1 MFSASDIRQLQYLGI
16 EPAQAA
22 QQIEDFRNGFPY
34 MPVIAPATAGKGIV
48 QVSDEEQTELVH
60 LFDQWGG
67 SRLKF
72 VPASGAATRMFK
84 SLYEL
89 RDTAKATPETDTFFK
104 RLPDFAFY
112 DDLMNVVK
120 DAGHNN
126 PQAVLNGLLEA
137 NGLNYGQLPK
147 GLLKFHRYTEGS
159 RTAFEE
165 HLVEAAL
172 YAKDDKNV
180 ARLHFTVSPEHAG
193 KFNALLKKVQP
204 DYEKRYGVTYEIT
217 FSEQKK
223 STDTLAVEL
232 DNTPFRNADG
242 SLLFRP
248 GGHGALLENLAE
260 IKEDIVFIKNIDNV
274 APDRLKPDTIH
285 WKKVLAGMMLML
297 RSRIAAY
304 LAELEQGVSSVKL
317 KEIATFIAQNFCI
330 TLPEVEAGQYAA
342 LLYAKLNRPMR
353 VCGMVKNA
361 GEPGGGPFLA
371 RNADGSQ
378 SLQIVESSQIDLH
391 DASVEKIFRASTH
404 FNPVDVVCSF
414 RDYKGGVYDLR
425 KFRDP
430 ATGFIS
436 QKSKDGR
443 TLKALELPGLWN
455 GAMSDWTTIFVE
467 VPLSTFSPVK
477 TVTDLL
483 RHEHQ
488 AEISD

>member
-1 MFSASDIRQLQYLGI
+1 MFSTSDIQQLRRMGI

-22 QQIEDFRNGFPY
+22 QQIENFRNGFPY
-34 MPVIAPATAGKGIV
+34 MPIVAPATAGQGIV
-48 QVSDEEQTELVH
+48 QVGSEEQAELVNT
-60 LFDQWGG
+60 FDRWGG

-84 SLYEL
+84 SLYEM
-89 RDTAKATPETDTFFK
+89 RDAGKTSPETDTFFK
-104 RLPDFAFY
+104 RLSDFAFY
-112 DDLMNVVK
+112 DDLMRVTAASNRN
-120 DAGHNN
+120 D
-126 PQAVLNGLLEA
+126 PQATLNGLLAES
-137 NGLNYGQLPK
+137 GLNYGQLPK
-147 GLLKFHRYTEGS
+147 GLLKFHRYAEGA

-172 YAKDDKNV
+172 YAKDANSV

-193 KFNALLKKVQP
+193 RFRALLEKVQP
-204 DYEKRYGVTYEIT
+204 AYEQRYGVTYEIG

-223 STDTLAVEL
+223 STDTLAVEP

-248 GGHGALLENLAE
+248 GGHGALLENLADIE
-260 IKEDIVFIKNIDNV
+260 EDIVFIKNIDNV

-285 WKKVLAGMMLML
+285 WKKVLAGMMLKL
-297 RSRIAAY
+297 RSRIATY
-304 LAELEQGVSSVKL
+304 LAELEQGAGSLKL
-317 KEIATFIAQNFCI
+317 KEIATFLAQHFCI
-330 TLPEVEAGQYAA
+330 TLPEVEAEQYAA
-342 LLYAKLNRPMR
+342 LLYTKLNRPMR

-378 SLQIVESSQIDLH
+378 SLQIVESSQIDLR
-391 DASVEKIFRASTH
+391 DPAVKTIFRASTH
-404 FNPVDVVCSF
+404 FNPVDLVCSF

-425 KFRDP
+425 RFRDP

-436 QKSKDGR
+436 EKSKDGR
-443 TLKALELPGLWN
+443 ALKALELPGLWN
-455 GAMSDWTTIFVE
+455 GAMSDWNTMFVE

-483 RHEHQ
+483 RREHQ
-488 AEISD
+488 

>member
-1 MFSASDIRQLQYLGI
+1 
-16 EPAQAA
+16 
-22 QQIEDFRNGFPY
+22 
-34 MPVIAPATAGKGIV
+34 
-48 QVSDEEQTELVH
+48 
-60 LFDQWGG
+60 
-67 SRLKF
+67 
-72 VPASGAATRMFK
+72 MFK
-84 SLYEL
+84 SLYEM
-89 RDTAKATPETDTFFK
+89 RDAAKTTAETDTFFE
-104 RLPDFAFY
+104 RLSDFAFY
-112 DDLMNVVK
+112 DDLMNV
-120 DAGHNN
+120 AGASGDNSPH
-126 PQAVLNGLLEA
+126 ALLNGLLAES
-137 NGLNYGQLPK
+137 GLNYGQLPK
-147 GLLKFHRYTEGS
+147 GLLKFHRYAEGA

-172 YAKDDKNV
+172 YAKDANHV

-193 KFNALLKKVQP
+193 KFKALLKQVQP
-204 DYEKRYGVTYEIT
+204 AYEQRYGVTYEVS

-232 DNTPFRNADG
+232 DNTPFRDAGG

-274 APDRLKPDTIH
+274 APDRLKSDTIH
-285 WKKVLAGMMLML
+285 WKKVLAGMMLQL

-304 LAELEQGVSSVKL
+304 LAELERGADSVKL
-317 KEIATFIAQNFCI
+317 KEIATFLAQNFCI
-330 TLPEVEAGQYAA
+330 TLPVVEAAQYAA
-342 LLYAKLNRPMR
+342 LLHAKLNRPMR

-378 SLQIVESSQIDLH
+378 SLQIVESSQIDLR
-391 DASVEKIFRASTH
+391 DAAVEKIFRASTH
-404 FNPVDVVCSF
+404 FNPVDLVCSF
-414 RDYKGGVYDLR
+414 RDYKGGAYDLR
-425 KFRDP
+425 AFRDP

-443 TLKALELPGLWN
+443 ALKALELPGLWN
-455 GAMSDWTTIFVE
+455 GAMSDWNTMFVE

-488 AEISD
+488 GILYNLHF

>member
-1 MFSASDIRQLQYLGI
+1 MFSTSDIQQLQQWGI
-16 EPAQAA
+16 ERQQVI
-22 QQIEDFRNGFPY
+22 QQIDDFRNGFPY
-34 MPVIAPATAGKGIV
+34 MPIVAPATVGQGIV
-48 QVSDEEQTELVH
+48 QVSGEEQAELVK
-60 LFDQWGG
+60 LFDEWGG

-89 RDTAKATPETDTFFK
+89 RDSGKPTSETDTFFK
-104 RLPDFAFY
+104 HLSDFAFY
-112 DDLMNVVK
+112 DDLIEVVK
-120 DAGHNN
+120 TADRND
-126 PQAVLNGLLEA
+126 PQVVLNGLLA
-137 NGLNYGQLPK
+137 TSGLNYGQLPK
-147 GLLKFHRYTEGS
+147 GLLKFHRYSEGA

-172 YAKDDKNV
+172 YAKDANNI

-193 KFNALLKKVQP
+193 KFKTLLKIVQP
-204 DYEKRYGVTYEIT
+204 DYEKRYGVTYEIN

-242 SLLFRP
+242 RLLFRP
-248 GGHGALLENLAE
+248 GGHGSLLENLAE
-260 IKEDIVFIKNIDNV
+260 IKEDIVFIKNVDNV
-274 APDRLKPDTIH
+274 APDRLKADTIH
-285 WKKVLAGMMLML
+285 WKKVLAGMMLKL
-297 RSRIAAY
+297 RVRIAAY
-304 LAELEQGVSSVKL
+304 LSELEQGVESVKL
-317 KEIATFIAQNFCI
+317 KEIATFMAQHFCI
-330 TLPEVEAGQYAA
+330 TLPDIEAGQYAS

-353 VCGMVKNA
+353 VCGMVKNV

-378 SLQIVESSQIDLH
+378 SLQIVESSQIDPH
-391 DASVEKIFRASTH
+391 DPAVKKIFQSSTH
-404 FNPVDVVCSF
+404 FNPVDIVCSF

-436 QKSKDGR
+436 EKSKDGR
-443 TLKALELPGLWN
+443 ALKALELPGLWN
-455 GAMSDWTTIFVE
+455 GAMSDWNTMFVE

-477 TVTDLL
+477 TITDLL

-488 AEISD
+488 

>member
-1 MFSASDIRQLQYLGI
+1 LGI

-22 QQIEDFRNGFPY
+22 QQLEDFRRGFPY
-34 MPVIAPATAGKGIV
+34 MPIVAPATAGKGIV
-48 QVSDEEQTELVH
+48 QVSDEEQIELVTM
-60 LFDQWGG
+60 FDQWGG

-84 SLYEL
+84 PLYEM
-89 RDTAKATPETDTFFK
+89 RDTAKTTPETDTFFA

-112 DDLMNVVK
+112 DDLMHVVK
-120 DAGHNN
+120 TPDE

-147 GLLKFHRYTEGS
+147 GLLKFHRYAEGA

-193 KFNALLKKVQP
+193 KFRALLKKVQP
-204 DYEKRYGVTYEIT
+204 DYEKRYGITYEIT

-232 DNTPFRNADG
+232 DNTPFRNTDG
-242 SLLFRP
+242 SLLLRP

-274 APDRLKPDTIH
+274 APDRLKADTIH
-285 WKKVLAGMMLML
+285 WKKVLAGMMLRL

-304 LAELEQGVSSVKL
+304 LAELEQGAGSVKL
-317 KEIATFIAQNFCI
+317 KEIATFMAQNFCL

-378 SLQIVESSQIDLH
+378 SLQIVESAQIDLH
-391 DASVEKIFRASTH
+391 HASAKKIFQASTH
-404 FNPVDVVCSF
+404 FNPVDLVCSF
-414 RDYKGGVYDLR
+414 RDYKGGMYDLR

-455 GAMSDWTTIFVE
+455 GAMSDWNTLFVE

-483 RHEHQ
+483 RREHQ
-488 AEISD
+488 QEA

>member
-1 MFSASDIRQLQYLGI
+1 MFSVSDIQQLRRSGVD
-16 EPAQAA
+16 PAAAA
-22 QQIEDFRNGFPY
+22 QQIENFRHGFPY

-48 QVSDEEQTELVH
+48 VVSGEVQTELVNM
-60 LFDQWGG
+60 FDEWGG

-89 RDTAKATPETDTFFK
+89 RDAGKTSPEIGIFFE
-104 RLPDFAFY
+104 RLTDFAFY
-112 DDLMNVVK
+112 DDLMKTV
-120 DAGHNN
+120 DTHSRHN
-126 PQAVLNGLLEA
+126 PQAILNGLLET
-137 NGLNYGQLPK
+137 NGLNYGHSPK
-147 GLLKFHRYTEGS
+147 GLLKFHRYPEGA

-172 YAKDDKNV
+172 YARDAKNV
-180 ARLHFTVSPEHAG
+180 ARLHFTVSPEHANSF
-193 KFNALLKKVQP
+193 KALLKTVQP
-204 DYEKRYGVTYEIT
+204 DYEKRYGVTYEVN

-223 STDTLAVEL
+223 STDTLAVET
-232 DNTPFRNADG
+232 DNTPFRSPGG

-260 IKEDIVFIKNIDNV
+260 MKEDIVFIKNIDNV

-285 WKKVLAGMMLML
+285 WKKVLAGMMLKL

-304 LAELEQGVSSVKL
+304 LAELERGASSVKL
-317 KEIATFIAQNFCI
+317 KGIATFMAQNFCI
-330 TLPEVEAGQYAA
+330 TLPGVDAEQYAA
-342 LLYAKLNRPMR
+342 MLYAKLNRPMR
-353 VCGMVKNA
+353 VCGMVRNT
-361 GEPGGGPFLA
+361 GEPGGGPFLV
-371 RNADGSQ
+371 RSADGSHA
-378 SLQIVESSQIDLH
+378 LQIVESPQIDPNSPS
-391 DASVEKIFRASTH
+391 AQQIFQASTH
-404 FNPVDVVCSF
+404 FNPVDMVCSF
-414 RDYKGGVYDLR
+414 RDYRGGIYDLR

-436 QKSKDGR
+436 EKSKDGR

-455 GAMSDWTTIFVE
+455 GAMSDWNTMFIE
-467 VPLSTFSPVK
+467 VPLTTFSPVK

-488 AEISD
+488 PE

>member
-1 MFSASDIRQLQYLGI
+1 MFSVSDIQQLQRLGI

-22 QQIEDFRNGFPY
+22 QQLEDFRRGFPY
-34 MPVIAPATAGKGIV
+34 MPIVAPATVGKGIV
-48 QVSDEEQTELVH
+48 QLNDAQQAELIA

-84 SLYEL
+84 SLYEM
-89 RDTAKATPETDTFFK
+89 RDTAKTSPETDTFFA

-112 DDLMNVVK
+112 DDLMRVVK
-120 DAGHNN
+120 TPGD
-126 PQAVLNGLLEA
+126 PQAVLSGLLEA
-137 NGLNYGQLPK
+137 DGLNYGQLPK
-147 GLLKFHRYTEGS
+147 GLLKFHHYPEGA

-172 YAKDDKNV
+172 YAKDARNI
-180 ARLHFTVSPEHAG
+180 ARLHFTVSPEHTG
-193 KFNALLKKVQP
+193 NFNALLKKVQP

-223 STDTLAVEL
+223 STDTLAAES
-232 DNTPFRNADG
+232 DNTPFRVTDG
-242 SLLFRP
+242 SLLLRP

-260 IKEDIVFIKNIDNV
+260 VEEDIVFIKNIDNV
-274 APDRLKPDTIH
+274 APDRLKADTIH
-285 WKKVLAGMMLML
+285 WKKVLAGMMLRL
-297 RSRIAAY
+297 RSRIATY
-304 LAELEQGVSSVKL
+304 LAELEQGAGSVKL
-317 KEIATFIAQNFCI
+317 KEIATFMAQHFCL

-342 LLYAKLNRPMR
+342 LLYTKLNRPMR
-353 VCGMVKNA
+353 VCGMVRNA

-378 SLQIVESSQIDLH
+378 SLQIVESAQIDPH
-391 DASVEKIFRASTH
+391 DAAMEKIFRAATH
-404 FNPVDVVCSF
+404 FNPVDLVCSF
-414 RDYKGGVYDLR
+414 RDYRGGRYDLR

-443 TLKALELPGLWN
+443 VLKALELPGLWN
-455 GAMSDWTTIFVE
+455 GAMSDWNTLFVE
-467 VPLSTFSPVK
+467 VPLSTFTPVK

-483 RHEHQ
+483 RR
-488 AEISD
+488 SLK